1 MAGQKLTDKSAIDHL
16 GTGDLFMTVD
26 VSDTTGSTAGTSK
39 KMDAKYSLITDKISI
54 SNSEFLSMRT
64 GAGASDFKTLVASPG
79 SGFMILP
86 VDITILVTYATPTQT
101 DAINLYVGYDSTTVT
116 YYLLQARNF
125 MRNLTTDSTF
135 ILPFLGGISGS
146 ASSSIEN
153 RALVMYSSNNFSGGF
168 SADVYV
174 TYKIQKIF

>member
-54 SNSEFLSMRT
+54 SNAEFLSMQT
-64 GAGASDFKTLVASPG
+64 GAGASDFKTLVAAPG

-86 VDITILVTYATPTQT
+86 VDITILVTYAAPTQT
-101 DAINLYVGYDSTTVT
+101 GAINLYVGYDSTTAT
-116 YYLLQARNF
+116 YYTLQARNF
-125 MRNLTTDSTF
+125 MRNLTTNSTF
-135 ILPFLGGISGS
+135 ILPFLGATGGS
-146 ASSSIEN
+146 HSASIEN
-153 RALVMYSSNNFSGGF
+153 QPLVMYSSNNFSGGF

>member
-39 KMDAKYSLITDKISI
+39 KMDAKYALITDKISI

-64 GAGASDFKTLVASPG
+64 GLGASDFKTLVAAPG

-86 VDITILVTYATPTQT
+86 VDITILVTYAAPTQT
-101 DAINLYVGYDSTTVT
+101 AAINLYVGYDSSTAS
-116 YYLLQARNF
+116 YYTLQARNF
-125 MRNLTTDSTF
+125 MRNLTTSSTF
-135 ILPFLGGISGS
+135 ILPFLGATGGS
-146 ASSSIEN
+146 HSASIEN
-153 RALVMYSSNNFSGGF
+153 QALVMYSSNNFSGGF